1 MFSKLFFSRL
11 CAAATVLAGLVC
23 GSQAVAADQ
32 SAVVQE
38 RFQSLFEGVPVDG
51 VVRTPYGL
59 YEVQVGGELLYTDE
73 NVSYIM
79 QGVLIDTATRTNVTS
94 ERQEALSAVPFE
106 ELPLELAFVQKHG
119 SGARR
124 MAVFEDPN
132 CGYCKQ
138 MRHALREL
146 EDVTIYT
153 FMYPILSPDS
163 TEKVQAVWCA
173 DDKAAT
179 WDAWMLNGK
188 EPADAKCKVPVAELI
203 ALGQRLNVR
212 GTPTTIFEDGT
223 RISGALPLATIESR
237 LTQAEA
243 L

>member
-1 MFSKLFFSRL
+1 
-11 CAAATVLAGLVC
+11 
-23 GSQAVAADQ
+23 
-32 SAVVQE
+32 
-38 RFQSLFEGVPVDG
+38 
-51 VVRTPYGL
+51 
-59 YEVQVGGELLYTDE
+59 
-73 NVSYIM
+73 
-79 QGVLIDTATRTNVTS
+79 
-94 ERQEALSAVPFE
+94 
-106 ELPLELAFVQKHG
+106 
-119 SGARR
+119 

-163 TEKVQAVWCA
+163 AEKVEAVWCT
-173 DDKAAT
+173 DDKAAA
-179 WDAWMLNGK
+179 WDAWMLNGR
-188 EPADAKCKVPVAELI
+188 EPAAAKCKAPVAELV

-223 RISGALPLATIESR
+223 RISGALPLATIEAR
-237 LTQAEA
+237 LTEAEA

>member
-1 MFSKLFFSRL
+1 MFSKLFSSRAWV
-11 CAAATVLAGLVC
+11 AAFLFAGLV
-23 GSQAVAADQ
+23 GGGQAVAADQ
-32 SAVVQE
+32 SAAVQK
-38 RFQSLFEGVPVDG
+38 RFESLFEGVPVDG

-119 SGARR
+119 SGSRR

-163 TEKVQAVWCA
+163 AEKVEAVWCT
-173 DDKAAT
+173 DDKAAA
-179 WDAWMLNGK
+179 WDAWMLNGR
-188 EPADAKCKVPVAELI
+188 EPAAAKCKAPVAELV

-223 RISGALPLATIESR
+223 RISGALPLATIEAR
-237 LTQAEA
+237 LTEAEA

>member
-11 CAAATVLAGLVC
+11 GLAAAVSASLAWG
-23 GSQAVAADQ
+23 GHAVAADQ
-32 SAVVQE
+32 SAAVQQ
-38 RFQSLFEGVPVDG
+38 RFESLFEGVPVDG
-51 VVRTPYGL
+51 VTRTPYGL
-59 YEVQVGGELLYTDE
+59 YEIQVGGELLYTDE

-106 ELPLELAFVQKHG
+106 ELPLELAFVQKYG
-119 SGARR
+119 SGTRR

-138 MRHALREL
+138 MRHTLREL

-173 DDKAAT
+173 DDKAAA

-188 EPADAKCKVPVAELI
+188 EPAAADCKAPVAELV

-212 GTPTTIFEDGT
+212 GTPTTIFEDGS
-223 RISGALPLATIESR
+223 RISGALPLAAIEAR
-237 LTQAEA
+237 LTEAEA

>member
-1 MFSKLFFSRL
+1 MLFSSRL
-11 CAAATVLAGLVC
+11 WCAAVVCLGLAWAGQ
-23 GSQAVAADQ
+23 SVAADQ
-32 SAVVQE
+32 SATVQQ
-38 RFQSLFEGVPVDG
+38 RFESLFEGVPVDG
-51 VVRTPYGL
+51 VERTPYGL

-73 NVSYIM
+73 NVSYIL

-106 ELPLELAFVQKHG
+106 ELPLELAFVQKRG
-119 SGARR
+119 TGVRR

-138 MRHALREL
+138 MRHTLREL

-163 TEKVQAVWCA
+163 AEKVQAIWCA

-188 EPADAKCKVPVAELI
+188 EPAAASCKAPVAELV

-212 GTPTTIFEDGT
+212 GTPTTIFEDGS
-223 RISGALPLATIESR
+223 RVSGALPRAAIEAR

>member
-138 MRHALREL
+138 MRHALHEL

-188 EPADAKCKVPVAELI
+188 EPAAAKCKVPVAELI